1 MAQLLDLQTPFLH
14 SNNSGLE
21 VAKTGADY
29 AWETL
34 GLIAALLALKNR
46 CIQQHF
52 PRVTIQPMFDLIYSH
67 FLCFI

>member
-29 AWETL
+29 A
-34 GLIAALLALKNR
+34 
-46 CIQQHF
+46 
-52 PRVTIQPMFDLIYSH
+52 
-67 FLCFI
+67 